1 MVVAAATEAM
11 RVDDGPQ
18 VDSVCESRRGGVLY
32 ATGVDHLNLCAVY
45 VVMCVGA
52 DAVTQSCLI

>member
-32 ATGVDHLNLCAVY
+32 ATGVDHLCAVY